1 MLKKILALSL
11 AFTFL
16 TGAVTVYARPGDL
29 SFFGGISEG
38 SRLPSTTETL
48 LAQNNNR
55 RNNNNNNRDLV
66 YKEIVFLTGVPVT
79 FEGLLRIRGGSP
91 GEDSDLGTFTETHTI
106 LSSPATPEDI
116 TIARNIQFDVNYRR
130 VGNQIIKDY
139 TVRTW
144 TETITIEGRVFT
156 LDPLRSSMGVTIIQD
171 RAPAVLYYRGDI
183 SKRAVFTEAGDDD
196 AGAEVTTLE
205 MFGQFYG
212 FDSAWS
218 RAETHRLDATVFTS
232 DWQMQYQIR
241 PSVSMSR
248 TLQYHQNEPTAISF
262 VGNYR
267 EVMQNNSGLE
277 YNIFVKPNEFF
288 HVPDTG
294 RENIATF
301 YTFEQ
306 LIAPDLEFLRGHFAE
321 SDIRRLFSM
330 EVLQGDPRFF
340 QPHQAITRGQFVTA
354 LVRAMN
360 IPVPRPDPRAR
371 ARRNQPIHVI
381 FPDVSEDRPEFPY
394 IMAAFESGVAIGRL
408 DGNFSIDAHL
418 PREEAVVI
426 MVRALGLENLGLDP
440 TPVTSFMDDYRI
452 APWARRDISAAE
464 RIGLISHD
472 TAGNFRPREFLTNAE
487 AAALLNRLIDYMRT
501 ELALDYTERIVN
513 FPN

>member
-1 MLKKILALSL
+1 MKRLKKFLALTC
-11 AFTFL
+11 AFVFM
-16 TGAVTVYARPGDL
+16 TGTTVVHARPGDL

-38 SRLPSTTETL
+38 SRLPSTTETM

-55 RNNNNNNRDLV
+55 RNNNNNRDLV
-66 YKEIVFLTGVPVT
+66 YKEVIFLTGVPVT
-79 FEGLLRIRGGSP
+79 FEGLLRIRGGSIDA
-91 GEDSDLGTFTETHTI
+91 GSELGSFTETHTV
-106 LSSPATPEDI
+106 LASAATPEDV
-116 TIARNIQFDVNYRR
+116 TLARNIQFDVNYRR

-139 TVRTW
+139 TVRSW
-144 TETITIEGRVFT
+144 SETITVDGRTFT
-156 LDPLRSSMGVTIIQD
+156 LDPMRSSMGVSIIQD

-183 SKRAVFTEAGDDD
+183 SKRAVFTEAGDD
-196 AGAEVTTLE
+196 GAPVTTLE
-205 MFGQFYG
+205 MFGSFYG
-212 FDSAWS
+212 YDSAWS
-218 RAETHRLDATVFTS
+218 RAETHRLDATVFTP
-232 DWQMQYQIR
+232 DWQMQFQVR
-241 PSVSMSR
+241 PSVSMTR
-248 TLQYHQNEPTAISF
+248 ALQFNQNEPTAISF
-262 VGNYR
+262 TGNYR

-277 YNIFVKPNEFF
+277 YNIFVMPNEFF
-288 HVPDTG
+288 HVPDSG
-294 RENIATF
+294 RESIATF
-301 YTFEQ
+301 NTFEQ

-371 ARRNQPIHVI
+371 TRRNQPIHVI

-394 IMAAFESGVAIGRL
+394 IMAAFESGVAIGRM

-426 MVRALGLENLGLDP
+426 MVRALGLENLGLEP
-440 TPVTSFMDDYRI
+440 TPMTSFLDDYRI
-452 APWARRDISAAE
+452 GPWARRDIAAAE
-464 RIGLISHD
+464 RLGLISHD
-472 TAGNFRPREFLTNAE
+472 IAGNFRPREYLTNAE